1 MFSAVQG
8 VIIAPLSFTQANR
21 LVVLWERKGGLI
33 NNCIFAPN
41 FEDSGRT
48 WWLID
53 ARSAL
58 AFHNFDIADS
68 GRGEHIAAIRVSS
81 RFLAALGVEPEV

>member
-1 MFSAVQG
+1 

-21 LVVLWERKGGLI
+21 LLVLWERKGCLFS
-33 NNCIFAPN
+33 NCIFAPN

-48 WWLID
+48 WRLTD
-53 ARSAL
+53 AQSAL

-68 GRGEHIAAIRVSS
+68 GRVEHLAAIRVSS
-81 RFLAALGVEPEV
+81 GLSGGFGR